1 MKTIYLFFSLAIVL
15 TIGGCSSDEVILVSP
30 KADFDFTVNK
40 GTVTFINK
48 SAGADVYAWEFGDES
63 NSVSTKKDAIFKYA
77 AAGTYNVIVT
87 LYAGDGST
95 GINDHISKTISLV
108 NVPPSIII
116 DGKLNDWEKI
126 PFVEGVVG
134 KGSLKRIKVDG
145 TGDNINIYLEG
156 DLGLDVSSPQAFF
169 DLDMKGST
177 GGDFGWYSEPFGAD
191 MMSDGSTSW
200 YALHSGVG
208 GTNSWTWNWGEAAG
222 GWIKLTTPVTIS
234 SDTKAVEFSFNKSQL
249 SQIAKITLSS
259 KGVYFCFSD
268 KKAGEIPVWK
278 KGQKP
283 VFITF

>member
-1 MKTIYLFFSLAIVL
+1 
-15 TIGGCSSDEVILVSP
+15 
-30 KADFDFTVNK
+30 
-40 GTVTFINK
+40 
-48 SAGADVYAWEFGDES
+48 
-63 NSVSTKKDAIFKYA
+63 
-77 AAGTYNVIVT
+77 